1 MRLNSSH
8 GHLPQTP
15 AEILTGRIDG
25 NQPSQPPA
33 AINAARSFGLPVELH
48 PLATIPP
55 TQRLKLNVSN
65 LLKLVLSMFRPVH
78 AVSAAVPKPR
88 RRRHAVAR
96 LGGRRPARRGP
107 RARRGGG
114 AGARCRPRA
123 KSGTGAGLS
132 GAARAWSMGGAVARW
147 RRRELAGVAPS
158 AARWSRRSRVGARH
172 RGTGAGLAG
181 AACEEHGRRR
191 GTATPARARR
201 RGAERVLVARTRSS
215 GGSAARRCACGA
227 GVAAARSVPGGSVA
241 EQGRRQRAPLQAAC
255 PRRCGEAPAALR
267 AWRASSPRR
276 RAAPTQATAAT
287 PCAPAVAEAQRGPA
301 CTRRVRLPAAA
312 SGLPGGGEWLQ
323 AAAAARLQWPAAA
336 GLWARIT

>member
-1 MRLNSSH
+1 MYTPLRLDSSRDH
-8 GHLPQTP
+8 LPRPLLHLPQTP
-15 AEILTGRIDG
+15 AELLTGRIDR
-25 NQPSQPPA
+25 NQPSQPPV

-48 PLATIPP
+48 TPATISP
-55 TQRLKLNVSN
+55 TQRLKSNVSN

-88 RRRHAVAR
+88 RRRHEVAR

-132 GAARAWSMGGAVARW
+132 GAARAWSMGGAVARR

-158 AARWSRRSRVGARH
+158 AARWSTRSRAGARH
-172 RGTGAGLAG
+172 GGAGAGLAG
-181 AACEEHGRRR
+181 AARAEHGRRR

-201 RGAERVLVARTRSS
+201 HGAERVLVARTRSS

-227 GVAAARSVPGGSVA
+227 GVAAAPSVPGGSVA
-241 EQGRRQRAPLQAAC
+241 EQGRRRGVARWCGRGAGAA
-255 PRRCGEAPAALR
+255 A
-267 AWRASSPRR
+267 ASSTPSSMPTAVRR
-276 RAAPTQATAAT
+276 GS
-287 PCAPAVAEAQRGPA
+287 RGPA
-301 CTRRVRLPAAA
+301 RLAGELPAPAGGTDASNGRDSLRA
-312 SGLPGGGEWLQ
+312 SGGRGSARPCVHPAG
-323 AAAAARLQWPAAA
+323 AAPR
-336 GLWARIT
+336 GDRKSVV